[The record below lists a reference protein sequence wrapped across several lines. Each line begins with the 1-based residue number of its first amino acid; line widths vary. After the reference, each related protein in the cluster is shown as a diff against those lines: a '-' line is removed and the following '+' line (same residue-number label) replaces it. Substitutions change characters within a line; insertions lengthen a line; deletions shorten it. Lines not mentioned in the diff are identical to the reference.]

1 MDSELEASKDKLK
14 KKQENLR
21 ASMVTYERKQGAI
34 PPGAKES
41 EPGHANH
48 STNCGLGQPA
58 AFAYTHSME
67 QPNATPASSKA
78 KKRGPSPAPSS
89 SGRSSSINSAALEEV
104 SGFNT
109 AFQRLVDRLPPS
121 TTKTVPSPVDEEM
134 DMYNDVQL
142 ASPDRKKLD
151 GLQKMRKR
159 TLVRINSY
167 KPFIDTDATAK
178 KEYTQRIA
186 KLAKIDKK
194 IEKMVGDD
202 DSLSLSD
209 SSRTTLGN

>member
-1 MDSELEASKDKLK
+1 
-14 KKQENLR
+14 
-21 ASMVTYERKQGAI
+21 
-34 PPGAKES
+34 
-41 EPGHANH
+41 
-48 STNCGLGQPA
+48 
-58 AFAYTHSME
+58 ME
-67 QPNATPASSKA
+67 
-78 KKRGPSPAPSS
+78 
-89 SGRSSSINSAALEEV
+89 
-104 SGFNT
+104 
-109 AFQRLVDRLPPS
+109 
-121 TTKTVPSPVDEEM
+121 
-134 DMYNDVQL
+134 MYNDVQL
-142 ASPDRKKLD
+142 PPPDRKKLD

-167 KPFIDTDATAK
+167 KPFIDTDTTAK